1 MGQLS
6 LRKPGRRHNGD
17 EGGAAILEFV
27 IVLPFFLFV
36 IFFLIGTAMS
46 FSYRQALS
54 QAATEGARSAA
65 VQPVHVSA
73 AARRSAA
80 TDAINDTVR
89 NQADLTCGT
98 GGLVCDVSI
107 SASVVTVT
115 LSHNLRANPLG
126 PMAVIQGMPLV
137 GDVLPHQLDYTASA
151 RVSR

>member
-1 MGQLS
+1 MTQRS
-6 LRKPGRRHNGD
+6 PKRSDPRRHDD
-17 EGGAAILEFV
+17 ERGAAIVEFV
-27 IVLPFFLFV
+27 IVLPFFLFL

-65 VQPVHVSA
+65 IQPVHVSA
-73 AARRSAA
+73 ADRRTAA

-126 PMAVIQGMPLV
+126 PMAVIQGMPLI